1 MSERVNRDEVPFFF
15 LPSLFMNKLESI
27 AKEMVTK
34 DRGFLFKLTSGGMNE
49 ASWAY
54 IRNRSFSL
62 SLFQTSHF
70 VCVSLSFVH
79 VKTETEEKGRKRR
92 KKKKGSKRKSSLP
105 VSDVLLFVSCFS
117 CPAFHVLSTEPLP
130 FLTIN
135 L

>member
-1 MSERVNRDEVPFFF
+1 MRETKEVSERVNRDEVPFFF

-54 IRNRSFSL
+54 IRNRSL
-62 SLFQTSHF
+62 SQTSHF
-70 VCVSLSFVH
+70 VPLSLSFKPLTLSLSFVH

-92 KKKKGSKRKSSLP
+92 KKVAEEKVLSLL
-105 VSDVLLFVSCFS
+105 VMSCFS
-117 CPAFHVLSTEPLP
+117 CPVH
-130 FLTIN
+130 
-135 L
+135 